1 MQKPIYKQWWAWLI
15 AIILLI
21 GIISMFTNKDKSTK
35 TTDNSTKSSLSS
47 SNTSKKSPKDLIS
60 INKNMIKTPK
70 GSIEVIKEAIG
81 KTTDGKDGVIL
92 MYKITNNSNEE
103 LTPKQILSGNQISVY
118 EKNAKSDKP
127 AEEFF
132 GATDFQDLS
141 DYSNDSAMNISD
153 AISNDNNN
161 WDKTKIQP
169 HQSITMSDGK
179 LWKMD
184 NSNDSEIKVTDS
196 INDIDENVINK
207 GKNSYKISS
216 PVEKIDI
223 TKWNG

>member
-1 MQKPIYKQWWAWLI
+1 
-15 AIILLI
+15 
-21 GIISMFTNKDKSTK
+21 
-35 TTDNSTKSSLSS
+35 
-47 SNTSKKSPKDLIS
+47 
-60 INKNMIKTPK
+60 
-70 GSIEVIKEAIG
+70 
-81 KTTDGKDGVIL
+81 
-92 MYKITNNSNEE
+92 
-103 LTPKQILSGNQISVY
+103 
-118 EKNAKSDKP
+118 
-127 AEEFF
+127 
-132 GATDFQDLS
+132 
-141 DYSNDSAMNISD
+141 MNISD
-153 AISNDNNN
+153 AISNDNDN